1 MRIQRMMPGSAAYK
15 EKTAQATT
23 QTNMAYVLA
32 DVAESFAMDA
42 MRNLAMVGN
51 TFRNEE
57 KQKWSDLRRLAKL
70 MDARLRSI
78 TVAAYETQHDGDY
91 EDSSDSLYKL
101 MVLLCDRARV
111 NTDILDQVYQHVAE
125 NFPPVG
131 NENKED

>member
-1 MRIQRMMPGSAAYK
+1 MIPGSAAYK
-15 EKTAQATT
+15 EITAKATT

-101 MVLLCDRARV
+101 MVLICDRARV
-111 NTDILDQVYQHVAE
+111 NPDILDQVYQHVAE
-125 NFPPVG
+125 NFPPVC

>member
-1 MRIQRMMPGSAAYK
+1 MIPGSAAYK
-15 EKTAQATT
+15 EITAKATT

-101 MVLLCDRARV
+101 MVLICDRARV
-111 NTDILDQVYQHVAE
+111 NPDILDQVYQHVEE
-125 NFPPVG
+125 NFPPVC

>member
-1 MRIQRMMPGSAAYK
+1 MMPGSAAYK

-91 EDSSDSLYKL
+91 EDSSEG
-101 MVLLCDRARV
+101 AA
-111 NTDILDQVYQHVAE
+111 T
-125 NFPPVG
+125 
-131 NENKED
+131 

>member
-15 EKTAQATT
+15 EITAKATT

-70 MDARLRSI
+70 MDARLRSL
-78 TVAAYETQHDGDY
+78 TFNGYETQHEGDY
-91 EDSSDSLYKL
+91 EDSSDALYKL
-101 MVLLCDRARV
+101 MVLLCDRVGAR
-111 NTDILDQVYQHVAE
+111 NEILGDIYNKIKEQ
-125 NFPPVG
+125 FPPVVG
-131 NENKED
+131 LKLEE

>member
-1 MRIQRMMPGSAAYK
+1 MMPGSAAYK

-111 NTDILDQVYQHVAE
+111 NPDILDQVYQHVVE